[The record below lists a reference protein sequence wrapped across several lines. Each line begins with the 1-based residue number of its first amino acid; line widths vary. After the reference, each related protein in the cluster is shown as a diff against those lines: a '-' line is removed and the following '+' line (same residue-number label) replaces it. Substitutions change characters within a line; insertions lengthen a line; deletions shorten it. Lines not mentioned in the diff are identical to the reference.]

1 MTQEIFSEWFHNYF
15 VPDVKRYLANLNL
28 SPKALLIVDNCS
40 AHPKHLMSED
50 GSIQCEFL
58 PPNVTSWLQPLDC
71 GVLEAMKRWYRRHF
85 LFDVVHTQE
94 KHETEGQCVTILDL
108 LSSISLYDSMKYVS
122 KAWQS
127 VSGKTI
133 QKAFGRTLQVGE
145 YGDNDGDNDGDNI
158 IHGLECLKEIANND
172 CSADALL
179 QIISKLRIA
188 DNTTLSAED
197 MSDWLQSDSSQ
208 GTCLPLS
215 DEIILDDVSNRVTN
229 CSASSDSSP
238 SNGLNPDS
246 ESDDPPDDQDAAE
259 AFNTCI
265 RWLEHHGFPDSEFL
279 EKMVSLRD
287 YALRSC

>member
-1 MTQEIFSEWFHNYF
+1 
-15 VPDVKRYLANLNL
+15 
-28 SPKALLIVDNCS
+28 
-40 AHPKHLMSED
+40 
-50 GSIQCEFL
+50 
-58 PPNVTSWLQPLDC
+58 
-71 GVLEAMKRWYRRHF
+71 
-85 LFDVVHTQE
+85 
-94 KHETEGQCVTILDL
+94 
-108 LSSISLYDSMKYVS
+108 
-122 KAWQS
+122 
-127 VSGKTI
+127 
-133 QKAFGRTLQVGE
+133 
-145 YGDNDGDNDGDNI
+145 
-158 IHGLECLKEIANND
+158 
-172 CSADALL
+172 
-179 QIISKLRIA
+179 
-188 DNTTLSAED
+188 